1 MAGPSHDTWVL
12 RGTPTPAD
20 LLMRNHDDGWPM
32 EDIAEQ
38 YGCDH
43 ALVAALIAYGE
54 AYRAGVGEG
63 PRTPA

>member
-1 MAGPSHDTWVL
+1 
-12 RGTPTPAD
+12 
-20 LLMRNHDDGWPM
+20 MRNHDDGWPM